1 MSSRTSLTASVR
13 SALALSATAGFLVSG
28 AAHAQA
34 SPAGEAQA
42 AERTER
48 IQVTG
53 SRIARPGE
61 ISPTPLTVISGD
73 GLIDAG
79 VVNVADLLH
88 QMPSTLVG
96 LSPETT
102 NNSIFASGL
111 NNTDLRGLGS
121 NRTLVLVNGRRF
133 IAGAPGSGAVD
144 LNNIPTAMI
153 DRVEI
158 TTGGASAVYG
168 SDAVAGV
175 VNIVTKT
182 SFEGVEIDASTIRP
196 FDSGGEEDFVSLT
209 FGSSAG
215 RANFVTNLSVTR
227 SQQLKASDRD
237 YLYDQPI
244 VLQNPDFDSSD
255 PNSNRL
261 HIWGYGQQRL
271 AQYSPYTD
279 FFGADGGR
287 YTFTADGQV
296 RPFDFGEELPYLTGS
311 GTKAYVGPGDGYV
324 YADQDYFRTPLNR
337 VNFTSHMNYEFNQ
350 DHAMNLEVNFAKT
363 DSYGESSPAFLVMQ
377 GANAIRPDNAFLPD
391 NAAGLIGPNGATATY
406 LANDF
411 GNRQYAQ
418 DRYLARAALSFE
430 GYLTN
435 NWMYD
440 VYATVAHVQS
450 DTEWYGE
457 IFEGRFHQAL
467 DAVYVD
473 GQIQCRDTSD
483 GCVPLNIFGT
493 NNFSQEAFDWVSTDA
508 IRRASI
514 GQTAI
519 GATVN
524 GDLFELPAGHI
535 AAAFSAEWREERAST
550 MPDPAMRAGLLFNNQ
565 SQPLSGSFE
574 VAELSAEL
582 SIPLVRDLPFAQYV
596 SLETAGRVME
606 YSTSGSDTAWKLG
619 LNWEVNDD
627 LRIRANRSKSVR
639 APNIGEL
646 FNPPGQTF
654 RQLTD
659 PCALSQR
666 DALNPEYRDNILANC
681 AAQGIDLDTFEP
693 SDDWKGTTNSGYIV
707 GNQNLENEVAKD
719 MTLGFIYTPTQLPG
733 FSVTV
738 DYWEFEL
745 SNVIQSYTGPSLV
758 QYCYRSSSLDNP
770 YCPLIERDAETGEI
784 TNYYE
789 TPVNAALSDISGWDV
804 EAAYSYNSPFGDFGF
819 RLIGTYLTERKIN
832 STGFAEDEVNT
843 LGEQSRPR
851 WRHRFVTNYTYGDFS
866 AALNMTY
873 RHNTVV
879 SRDWSPNQNNY
890 NDVPSY
896 IQFDLTTRYN
906 VTQNLQVRLG
916 LLNMFDRTPARQP
929 SVFSQGQYYDI
940 LGRRATLGFN
950 YAF

>member
-1 MSSRTSLTASVR
+1 MSSRTSLTAAIR
-13 SALALSATAGFLVSG
+13 SALALGASAGLLVTG
-28 AAHAQA
+28 AVQAQTN
-34 SPAGEAQA
+34 PTEPQA
-42 AERTER
+42 EDRTER

-53 SRIARPGE
+53 SRISRPGD
-61 ISPTPLTVISGD
+61 ISPTPLTVITGD
-73 GLIDAG
+73 GLVDAG

-88 QMPSTLVG
+88 QMPNTLVG

-102 NNSIFASGL
+102 NNSVFASGL

-121 NRTLVLVNGRRF
+121 QRTLVLVNGRRF

-182 SFEGVEIDASTIRP
+182 SFEGVEIDASTSRP
-196 FDSGGEEDFVSLT
+196 FESGGEEDFVSLT
-209 FGSSAG
+209 FGSSSG

-237 YLYDQPI
+237 YLYNQPI
-244 VLQNPDFDSSD
+244 VLQNPEFDPDD

-261 HIWGYGQQRL
+261 HVWGYGQQRL

-279 FFGADGGR
+279 FFGSDGGR
-287 YTFTADGQV
+287 YTFTQDGQV
-296 RPFDFGEELPYLTGS
+296 RPFDFGEALPYPTGS
-311 GTKAYVGPGDGYV
+311 DTQAYYGPGDGYV

-337 VNFTSHMNYEFNQ
+337 INFTSHMNYEFNQ
-350 DHAMNLEVNFAKT
+350 DHTMNLEVNFAKT
-363 DSYGESSPAFLVMQ
+363 DAYGESSPAFLIMR
-377 GANAIRPDNAFLPD
+377 GANAIQPDNAFLPD
-391 NAAGLIGPNGATATY
+391 NAAGLIGEDGATATY

-411 GNRQYAQ
+411 GNRQYSQ

-457 IFEGRFHQAL
+457 IFEDRFHQAI
-467 DAVYVD
+467 DAVSVD
-473 GQIQCRDTSD
+473 GQIQCRDNTG

-493 NNFSQEAFDWVSTDA
+493 NNFSDEAFDWVSTDA

-514 GQTAI
+514 GQTAL

-524 GDLFELPAGHI
+524 GDLFELPAGFV

-574 VAELSAEL
+574 VAEISAEL
-582 SIPLVRDLPFAQYV
+582 SIPLMRDLPFAQYV
-596 SLETAGRVME
+596 SLETAGRAME
-606 YSTSGSDTAWKLG
+606 YSTSGSDTAWKIG
-619 LNWEVNDD
+619 LNWEVNDE

-646 FNPPGQTF
+646 YNPPGQTF
-654 RQLTD
+654 RSLTD
-659 PCALSQR
+659 PCAVSQR

-681 AAQGIDLDTFEP
+681 AAHGIDLDSFEP
-693 SDDWKGTTNSGYIV
+693 SDDWKGTTNPGYIV
-707 GNQNLENEVAKD
+707 GNQDLENEVAKD
-719 MTLGFIYTPTQLPG
+719 MTIGFVYTPSQLPD
-733 FSVTV
+733 FSITV
-738 DYWEFEL
+738 DYWDFEL
-745 SNVIQSYTGPSLV
+745 SNVIQSYTGPNLV

-770 YCPLIERDAETGEI
+770 YCPLIERDSETGEI
-784 TNYYE
+784 SNYYE

-804 EAAYSYNSPFGDFGF
+804 EASYRYSSSFGDFGF
-819 RLIGTYLTERKIN
+819 RLIGTYLSERKIN

-851 WRHRFVTNYTYGDFS
+851 WRHRFVTNYNYGDF
-866 AALNMTY
+866 AATLNMTY
-873 RHNTVV
+873 RHNTVL
-879 SRDWSPNQNNY
+879 SRDWSPNQNDY

-896 IQFDLTTRYN
+896 TQFDLTTRYN
-906 VTQNLQVRLG
+906 VTQNLQVRAG
-916 LLNMFDRTPARQP
+916 LLNMFDRNPARQP
-929 SVFSQGQYYDI
+929 GVYSQGQYYDI
-940 LGRRATLGFN
+940 LGRRATLGVN
-950 YAF
+950 YSF

>member
-1 MSSRTSLTASVR
+1 MSSRTSLTVAIR
-13 SALALSATAGFLVSG
+13 SALAFGASAGLLVTG
-28 AAHAQA
+28 AVQAQTN
-34 SPAGEAQA
+34 PAETQV
-42 AERTER
+42 EDRTER

-53 SRIARPGE
+53 SRISRPGD
-61 ISPTPLTVISGD
+61 ISPTPLTVITGD
-73 GLIDAG
+73 GLVDAG

-88 QMPSTLVG
+88 QMPNTLVG

-102 NNSIFASGL
+102 NNSVFASGL

-196 FDSGGEEDFVSLT
+196 FESGGEEDFVSLT

-237 YLYDQPI
+237 YLYNQPI
-244 VLQNPDFDSSD
+244 VLQNPDFDAND

-279 FFGADGGR
+279 FFGSDGGR
-287 YTFTADGQV
+287 YTFTPDGQV
-296 RPFDFGEELPYLTGS
+296 RPFDFGEVLPYPTS
-311 GTKAYVGPGDGYV
+311 GNTTAYQGPGDGYV

-337 VNFTSHMNYEFNQ
+337 INFTSHMNYEFNQ
-350 DHAMNLEVNFAKT
+350 DHTMNLEVNFAKT
-363 DSYGESSPAFLVMQ
+363 DAYGESSPAFLVMQ
-377 GANAIRPDNAFLPD
+377 GANAIQPDNAFLPD
-391 NAAGLIGPNGATATY
+391 NAAGLIGENGATATY

-411 GNRQYAQ
+411 GNRRYAQ

-440 VYATVAHVQS
+440 VYATSAHVQS
-450 DTEWYGE
+450 DTQWYGE
-457 IFEGRFHQAL
+457 IFEDRFYQAI
-467 DAVYVD
+467 DAVSVD
-473 GQIQCRDTSD
+473 GEIQCRDNTG

-493 NNFSQEAFDWVSTDA
+493 NNFSDDAFDWVSTDA

-514 GQTAI
+514 GQTAV

-524 GDLFELPAGHI
+524 GDLFELPAGFV
-535 AAAFSAEWREERAST
+535 ATAFSAEWREERAST

-574 VAELSAEL
+574 VAEISAEV
-582 SIPLVRDLPFAQYV
+582 SVPVMRDLPFAQYV
-596 SLETAGRVME
+596 SLEAAGRAME
-606 YSTSGSDTAWKLG
+606 YSTSGSDTAWKIG

-646 FNPPGQTF
+646 YNPPGQTF
-654 RQLTD
+654 RSLTD

-666 DALNPEYRDNILANC
+666 DALNPEYRENILANC
-681 AAQGIDLDTFEP
+681 VADGIDIDTFEP
-693 SDDWKGTTNSGYIV
+693 SDDWKGTTNPGFIV
-707 GNQNLENEVAKD
+707 GNQDLENEVAKD
-719 MTLGFIYTPTQLPG
+719 MTIGFVYTPSQLPD

-738 DYWEFEL
+738 DYWDFEL

-770 YCPLIERDAETGEI
+770 YCPLIERDGETGEI
-784 TNYYE
+784 VNYFE

-804 EAAYSYNSPFGDFGF
+804 EASYRYSSPFGDFGF
-819 RLIGTYLTERKIN
+819 RLIGTYLSERKIN

-851 WRHRFVTNYTYGDFS
+851 WRHRFVTNYNYGDF
-866 AALNMTY
+866 AATLSMTY
-873 RHNTVV
+873 RHNTVQ

-896 IQFDLTTRYN
+896 TQFDLTTRYN

-916 LLNMFDRTPARQP
+916 LLNMFDRNPARLP
-929 SVFSQGQYYDI
+929 GVYSQGQYYDI

>member
-1 MSSRTSLTASVR
+1 MSSRTSLTVAIR
-13 SALALSATAGFLVSG
+13 SALAFGASAGLLVTG
-28 AAHAQA
+28 AVQAQTN
-34 SPAGEAQA
+34 PAETQV
-42 AERTER
+42 EDRTER

-53 SRIARPGE
+53 SRISRPGD
-61 ISPTPLTVISGD
+61 ISPTPLTVITGD
-73 GLIDAG
+73 GLVDAG

-88 QMPSTLVG
+88 QMPNTLVG

-102 NNSIFASGL
+102 NNSVFASGL

-209 FGSSAG
+209 FGSSSG

-237 YLYDQPI
+237 YLYNQPI
-244 VLQNPDFDSSD
+244 VLQNPDFDADD

-279 FFGADGGR
+279 FFGDDGGR

-296 RPFDFGEELPYLTGS
+296 RPFDFGEVLPYPTS
-311 GTKAYVGPGDGYV
+311 GDTTAYQGPGDGYV

-337 VNFTSHMNYEFNQ
+337 INFTSHMNYEFNQ
-350 DHAMNLEVNFAKT
+350 DHTMNLEVNFAKT
-363 DSYGESSPAFLVMQ
+363 DAYGESSPAFLVMQ
-377 GANAIRPDNAFLPD
+377 GANAIQPDNAFLPD
-391 NAAGLIGPNGATATY
+391 NAAGLIGADGATATY

-411 GNRQYAQ
+411 GNRRYAQ

-440 VYATVAHVQS
+440 VYATSAHVQS
-450 DTEWYGE
+450 DTQWYGE
-457 IFEGRFHQAL
+457 IFEDRFYQAI
-467 DAVYVD
+467 DAVSVD
-473 GQIQCRDTSD
+473 GEIQCRDNTG

-493 NNFSQEAFDWVSTDA
+493 NNFSDDAFDWVSTDA

-514 GQTAI
+514 GQTAV

-524 GDLFELPAGHI
+524 GDLFELPAGFV
-535 AAAFSAEWREERAST
+535 ATAFSAEWREERAST

-574 VAELSAEL
+574 VAEISAEV
-582 SIPLVRDLPFAQYV
+582 SVPVMRDLPFAQYV
-596 SLETAGRVME
+596 SLEAAGRAME
-606 YSTSGSDTAWKLG
+606 YSTSGSDTAWKIG

-646 FNPPGQTF
+646 YNPPGQTF
-654 RQLTD
+654 RSLTD

-666 DALNPEYRDNILANC
+666 DALNPEYRENILANC
-681 AAQGIDLDTFEP
+681 VADGIDIDTFEP
-693 SDDWKGTTNSGYIV
+693 SDDWKGTTNPGFIV
-707 GNQNLENEVAKD
+707 GNQDLENEVAKD
-719 MTLGFIYTPTQLPG
+719 MTIGFVYTPSQLPD

-738 DYWEFEL
+738 DYWDFEL

-770 YCPLIERDAETGEI
+770 YCPLIERDSETGEI
-784 TNYYE
+784 SNYYE
-789 TPVNAALSDISGWDV
+789 TPVNAALSDISGWDI
-804 EAAYSYNSPFGDFGF
+804 EAAYRYSSPFGDFGF
-819 RLIGTYLTERKIN
+819 RLIGTYLSERKIN

-851 WRHRFVTNYTYGDFS
+851 WRHRFVTNYNYGDF
-866 AALNMTY
+866 AATLSMTY
-873 RHNTVV
+873 RHNTVQ

-896 IQFDLTTRYN
+896 TQFDLTTRYN

-916 LLNMFDRTPARQP
+916 LLNMFDRNPARLP
-929 SVFSQGQYYDI
+929 GVYSQGQYYDI